1 MFAGQVFGPGQV
13 RLGLGVALGSGKA
26 LVAQVA
32 PGSVVALGS
41 GVQALELVGLVS
53 QELGGRSAKP
63 PGRGPRGPNPGCNP
77 IGTEE
82 RSRPGA

>member
-13 RLGLGVALGSGKA
+13 RLGSGVA

-32 PGSVVALGS
+32 LGLRVALGL
-41 GVQALELVGLVS
+41 GVLALELEGLVS

-63 PGRGPRGPNPGCNP
+63 PGRGLWGPNPWCNP

>member
-1 MFAGQVFGPGQV
+1 MFAGQVFGPRQG
-13 RLGLGVALGSGKA
+13 RLGSGVALGSG
-26 LVAQVA
+26 VD
-32 PGSVVALGS
+32 LGL
-41 GVQALELVGLVS
+41 GVQALELAGLVS

-63 PGRGPRGPNPGCNP
+63 PGRGLRGPNPGCNP